1 MNAATL
7 LVRCLE
13 HEGVRFIFGVP
24 GEETLEFTDALLDAR
39 IQVVA
44 TRHEQAAAFMADV
57 HGRLS
62 GQAGV
67 CFSTLGPG
75 ATNLLTGV
83 ADAYLDHAPLV
94 AITGQAS
101 LNRRH
106 KESHQY
112 IDAIAMFKPVTKW
125 NVSIPRA
132 DVIPEAVRK
141 AFKIAQT
148 EKPGATHLELPEDVA
163 EQSIADEAALRPL
176 AVQAPVMPEPSPS
189 QVQRAVHAISGAKR
203 PVILVGNG
211 VIRRNASE
219 VVRSFAR
226 AFQIPVL
233 QTFMAK
239 GVMPDSD
246 PLSLH
251 TLGLIARDYA
261 AVVMEQADV
270 VLAVGYDFVEYAP
283 CFWNPRRD
291 KHIVHVDGLP
301 AEVDAHYI
309 VEVGELGDLRLSLPL
324 IQKQLSSSSA
334 SFESSW
340 ARQARKTVTDG
351 FDAELAGPLSW
362 PMRPQHIMHE
372 LRAVLRHDDVVVCDV
387 GAHKLWMARM
397 FPCEMPNSCII
408 SNGFAAMGIAVPGAI
423 AAKLLYPQR
432 RVVAVTGDGGFMMNS
447 QELETAIRLKV
458 PLVILI
464 WRDNGYGVIRWKQQL
479 RFARTS
485 SVDFGNPDFVRY
497 AESFGAAGYRVT
509 EPTELR
515 PILEQALQR
524 DVPAV
529 IDCPVDDGENLRLT
543 KRLQALPGL
552 P

>member
-1 MNAATL
+1 MNAAML

-24 GEETLEFTDALLDAR
+24 GEETLELTDALLDAR

-57 HGRLS
+57 YGRLS
-62 GQAGV
+62 GEAGV

-94 AITGQAS
+94 TITGQAS

-125 NVSIPRA
+125 NASIPRA

-163 EQSIADEAALRPL
+163 EQSIADEDALRPL

-189 QVQRAVHAISGAKR
+189 QVQRAVRAISGAKR
-203 PVILVGNG
+203 PVILAGNG

-270 VLAVGYDFVEYAP
+270 VLAIGYDFVEYAP

-309 VEVGELGDLRLSLPL
+309 VDVGELGDLRLSLPL
-324 IQKQLSSSSA
+324 IQKQLSSSSP
-334 SFESSW
+334 SFDSSW
-340 ARQARKTVTDG
+340 ARRARKTVTDG
-351 FDAELAGPLSW
+351 FEAELAGPPSW

-397 FPCEMPNSCII
+397 FPCETPNSCIV

-447 QELETAIRLKV
+447 QELETAVRLKL

-464 WRDNGYGVIRWKQQL
+464 WRDNGYGVIRWKQQV
-479 RFARTS
+479 RFGRTS

-509 EPTELR
+509 APTELR
-515 PILEQALQR
+515 PILEQALQL

-543 KRLQALPGL
+543 KRLQALPVL
-552 P
+552 Q

>member
-1 MNAATL
+1 
-7 LVRCLE
+7 
-13 HEGVRFIFGVP
+13 
-24 GEETLEFTDALLDAR
+24 
-39 IQVVA
+39 
-44 TRHEQAAAFMADV
+44 
-57 HGRLS
+57 
-62 GQAGV
+62 
-67 CFSTLGPG
+67 
-75 ATNLLTGV
+75 
-83 ADAYLDHAPLV
+83 
-94 AITGQAS
+94 
-101 LNRRH
+101 
-106 KESHQY
+106 
-112 IDAIAMFKPVTKW
+112 
-125 NVSIPRA
+125 
-132 DVIPEAVRK
+132 
-141 AFKIAQT
+141 
-148 EKPGATHLELPEDVA
+148 
-163 EQSIADEAALRPL
+163 
-176 AVQAPVMPEPSPS
+176 MPEPSPS

-203 PVILVGNG
+203 PVILAGNG

-261 AVVMEQADV
+261 AMVMEQADV
-270 VLAVGYDFVEYAP
+270 VLAIGYDFVEYAP
-283 CFWNPRRD
+283 CFWNPRKD

-301 AEVDAHYI
+301 AEVDEHYI
-309 VEVGELGDLRLSLPL
+309 VDVGELGDLRLSLPL
-324 IQKQLSSSSA
+324 IQKQLSASSA

-351 FDAELAGPLSW
+351 FDVELAGPPSW

-397 FPCEMPNSCII
+397 FPCETPNSCII

-447 QELETAIRLKV
+447 QELETAVRLKL

-464 WRDNGYGVIRWKQQL
+464 WRDNGYGVIRWKQQV
-479 RFARTS
+479 RFGRTS

-543 KRLQALPGL
+543 KRLQALPVL
-552 P
+552 Q